1 MNVLDF
7 IGFSFFLK
15 NLKTAELV
23 THDPWLRATHNLR
36 LPSQPQSTA
45 TAESTK
51 VIRLQVCVY
60 NSEPMSERDLK
71 RKKITVY
78 YESITPQNHTCRTVS
93 IVSVDKSRRKCAVI
107 TNGRSSV
114 RETVRCCRSIDQ

>member
-1 MNVLDF
+1 VNVLDF

-71 RKKITVY
+71 RKKITV
-78 YESITPQNHTCRTVS
+78 ITS
-93 IVSVDKSRRKCAVI
+93 LLLRRI
-107 TNGRSSV
+107 TRVGQFR
-114 RETVRCCRSIDQ
+114 